1 MDIKDTPM
9 CSGAEIQMPETTRQ
23 HTKYDM
29 NRLVDL
35 FDERIQGFLDLE
47 WEIERVGLQQLR
59 APPGLRRMEGRM
71 KTFNPRP
78 LLAWMR
84 RRGIDASQMAEM
96 IQMDKLTVKNILSG
110 RVDPR
115 LGTMAAIHRVTKI
128 PYDMMIRTSEE

>member
-1 MDIKDTPM
+1 MK
-9 CSGAEIQMPETTRQ
+9 
-23 HTKYDM
+23 
-29 NRLVDL
+29 
-35 FDERIQGFLDLE
+35 
-47 WEIERVGLQQLR
+47 
-59 APPGLRRMEGRM
+59 GRM

-78 LLAWMR
+78 LIKWMQR
-84 RRGIDASQMAEM
+84 HDIDRVQFAEM